1 MVKYNESFKTNTAK
15 TFTELA
21 IQNGLIPNYEN
32 PEDTAEA
39 VCTFFK
45 TIFEKLDSEKE
56 EQSFFP
62 AVIPK

>member
-56 EQSFFP
+56 E
-62 AVIPK
+62 